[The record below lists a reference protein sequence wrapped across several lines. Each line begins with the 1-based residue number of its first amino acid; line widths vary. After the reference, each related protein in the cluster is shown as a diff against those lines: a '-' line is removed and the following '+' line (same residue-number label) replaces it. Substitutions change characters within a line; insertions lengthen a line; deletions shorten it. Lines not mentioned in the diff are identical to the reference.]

1 MSPHSPTPSDPLRT
15 PSPSSGGSPCRGDRP
30 NDHIAAIAAQHH
42 GLVRTDLADAVGVRA
57 SVLTRRAE
65 AGVLERL
72 DHSIYRVAGAPD
84 TLSQRLLLA
93 CWQTGRSALVSHR
106 AAAMVW
112 GLDGFDR
119 APLEVL
125 IDRMAPHRRARRGLV
140 VHRMDGIEDRDRTV
154 RATSIPVTSVERT
167 LLDLAAVVPPRRLE
181 HALEDA
187 HRRSLCSFEQVANRF
202 VRWARRGRRGVATM
216 RPLLADRVGE
226 QVPTAS
232 ELERQVLLLCR
243 GAGIEDPVGQH
254 PVDLVD
260 TTVFLDLAWPD
271 RLLAVECDGMFT
283 HGTNLQLPWDA
294 ERQNQLQLR
303 GWLVLRYTHRQI
315 RTDPDQCREEIR
327 HAYLARAAPLPR
339 RRHE

>member
-1 MSPHSPTPSDPLRT
+1 MSTHPPISSSCLSTPSTSSGRT
-15 PSPSSGGSPCRGDRP
+15 PGRGDRP
-30 NDHIAAIAAQHH
+30 NDHIAFIAAQHH

-57 SVLTRRAE
+57 SVLARRAE

-72 DHSIYRVAGAPD
+72 DHSIYRVAGSPD

-93 CWQTGRSALVSHR
+93 CWQTGRTALVSHR

-112 GLDGFDR
+112 GLDGFER

-125 IDRMAPHRRARRGLV
+125 IDRAAPHRRARRGLI
-140 VHRMDGIEDRDRTV
+140 VHRMDGIEDRDRSL
-154 RATSIPVTSVERT
+154 RATSVPVTSVERT
-167 LLDLAAVVPPRRLE
+167 LLDLAGVVPPRRLE
-181 HALEDA
+181 QALEDA
-187 HRRSLCSFEQVANRF
+187 HRRSLCSFDQVANRF
-202 VRWARRGRRGVATM
+202 VRWARQGRRGVGAL
-216 RPLLADRVGE
+216 RPLLADRVDE

-254 PVDLVD
+254 PVDLGD